1 MASTTQ
7 TKKNLTKA
15 RNEAKQTLG
24 QVHDTVLTTTDEL
37 IDGII
42 ETGEKWQKLFAK
54 ALKNSKPILNKQ
66 VDIIFDGIETLQV
79 QMKDGNKR
87 IKKLTG
93 VDPQKVASQVEDKV
107 KEETNKIISLV
118 QRTAQKAE
126 DTVEESFKA
135 VEKRTKLTAKKAKK
149 VAVKAETKAKS
160 RAKTTAKKAKK
171 AATKTQSKAKTT
183 AKKAKKVATKVESK
197 AKTTAKKAK
206 KTVRR
211 AVKKAS

>member
-54 ALKNSKPILNKQ
+54 ALKNSKPLLNKQ

-93 VDPQKVASQVEDKV
+93 MDPQKMASQVEGRV

-126 DTVEESFKA
+126 DTAEEAIKTVE
-135 VEKRTKLTAKKAKK
+135 R
-149 VAVKAETKAKS
+149 
-160 RAKTTAKKAKK
+160 KT
-171 AATKTQSKAKTT
+171 
-183 AKKAKKVATKVESK
+183 
-197 AKTTAKKAK
+197 KTTAKKAK
-206 KTVRR
+206 KTATKARKTASKAR
-211 AVKKAS
+211 KTATKIESKAKSTAKKAKKTAKKAVRKAS

>member
-42 ETGEKWQKLFAK
+42 VTGEKWQKLFAK
-54 ALKNSKPILNKQ
+54 ALKNSKPLLNKQ
-66 VDIIFDGIETLQV
+66 VDIFFDGIETLQV

-93 VDPQKVASQVEDKV
+93 MDPQKMASQVEGRV

-126 DTVEESFKA
+126 DTAEEAIKT
-135 VEKRTKLTAKKAKK
+135 VEKKT
-149 VAVKAETKAKS
+149 
-160 RAKTTAKKAKK
+160 KTTAKRAKK
-171 AATKTQSKAKTT
+171 TATKARKA
-183 AKKAKKVATKVESK
+183 VSKVESK
-197 AKTTAKKAK
+197 AKTTTKKAK
-206 KTVRR
+206 KT
-211 AVKKAS
+211 AKKAVRKAS